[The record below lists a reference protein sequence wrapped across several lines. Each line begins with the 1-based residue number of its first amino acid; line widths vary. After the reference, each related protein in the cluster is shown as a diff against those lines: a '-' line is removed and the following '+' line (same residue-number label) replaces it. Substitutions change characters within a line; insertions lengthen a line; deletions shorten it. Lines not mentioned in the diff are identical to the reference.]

1 MEPKQGILNRDA
13 EPFQSIMFQVH
24 LDYMLPTKLML
35 IYKCAIKVSD

>member
-24 LDYMLPTKLML
+24 LDYIFADK
-35 IYKCAIKVSD
+35 INVDI